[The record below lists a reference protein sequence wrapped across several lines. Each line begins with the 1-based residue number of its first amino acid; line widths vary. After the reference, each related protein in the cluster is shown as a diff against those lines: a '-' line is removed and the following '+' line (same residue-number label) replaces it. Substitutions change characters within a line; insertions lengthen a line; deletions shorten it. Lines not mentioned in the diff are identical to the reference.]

1 MSDESCS
8 TYSAMPGTILLGEA
22 PADSNSEASKTL
34 ASGCPVSL
42 SCGIDIRLRKPN
54 EQLG

>member
-8 TYSAMPGTILLGEA
+8 TYSAMPGTILLEEA

-42 SCGIDIRLRKPN
+42 SCGIDVRLRKPN
-54 EQLG
+54 RQLR